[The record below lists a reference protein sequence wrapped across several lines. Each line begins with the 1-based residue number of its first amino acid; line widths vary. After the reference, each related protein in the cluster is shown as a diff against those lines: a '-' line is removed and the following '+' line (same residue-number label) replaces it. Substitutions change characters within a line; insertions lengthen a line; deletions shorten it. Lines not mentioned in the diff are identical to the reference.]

1 MPITIRKEQMFLLS
15 RRSLCS
21 QGVRNISSDNVVAKY
36 VDGISLGLNGLAF
49 IKGKVSA
56 LDCLVKFLNIFI
68 VSFLISS
75 SQCDIIEVWE
85 CVIKFRFFLT

>member
-1 MPITIRKEQMFLLS
+1 MPITLRKEQMFFLS

-21 QGVRNISSDNVVAKY
+21 QGVRYIIFGNGLAAY
-36 VDGISLGLNGLAF
+36 VDGISLGLKGLVF

-56 LDCLVKFLNIFI
+56 LDCFVKFLNIFV

-75 SQCDIIEVWE
+75 SQCYIIEVWE
-85 CVIKFRFFLT
+85 CVILSHLGF